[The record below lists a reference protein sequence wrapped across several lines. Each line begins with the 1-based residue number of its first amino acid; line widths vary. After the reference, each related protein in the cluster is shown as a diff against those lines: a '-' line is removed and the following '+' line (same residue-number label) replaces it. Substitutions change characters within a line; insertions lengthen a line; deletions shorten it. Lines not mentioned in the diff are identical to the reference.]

1 MLIMFKF
8 VLQYCTDSTVS
19 SVLLIFHKLCGRCWL
34 HQTCGQVQHR
44 CGEIRSGPCI
54 AEIIIAEFVG
64 RVLESQAWSMLW
76 DMASTT
82 RHNETEVQVNSVL
95 PSYDCTL
102 TGMTESTGERCLTFP
117 CLHLNRCDRKY
128 RWKVS
133 YLPMPAPWQ
142 VWQEVRWIVSYLP
155 VPAPQQV
162 WQKVQVK
169 GVLPSNACTSIG
181 VTESTGEWCL
191 TFLCLHLNRC
201 DRKYRWKVSYL
212 PMPAPQHVWQKV
224 RWIVSYLPVP
234 APQQVWQKVQVK
246 GVLPSNGVL
255 PSHAC
260 ISTGVTES
268 TGERCLTFPCLHLNR
283 CALQRAH
290 GEEGPH
296 FLSLHNVDDGLLLT
310 AIADHHRH
318 TVLQRPCRCLHL
330 PHKPSGL

>member
-1 MLIMFKF
+1 
-8 VLQYCTDSTVS
+8 
-19 SVLLIFHKLCGRCWL
+19 
-34 HQTCGQVQHR
+34 
-44 CGEIRSGPCI
+44 
-54 AEIIIAEFVG
+54 
-64 RVLESQAWSMLW
+64 
-76 DMASTT
+76 MASTT

-142 VWQEVRWIVSYLP
+142 VWQKVRWIVSYLP

-212 PMPAPQHVWQKV
+212 PMPAPQQVWQKV

-260 ISTGVTES
+260 TSTGVTES

-283 CALQRAH
+283 CDRKHRWKVSYLPVPAPQQVCPPKGSWWRRSPLSFPSQCWWWPS
-290 GEEGPH
+290 PH
-296 FLSLHNVDDGLLLT
+296 SHCRSPPTHRSSAPMLLPSPATQTIWL
-310 AIADHHRH
+310 IILVHHSSTTCWH
-318 TVLQRPCRCLHL
+318 YPC
-330 PHKPSGL
+330 